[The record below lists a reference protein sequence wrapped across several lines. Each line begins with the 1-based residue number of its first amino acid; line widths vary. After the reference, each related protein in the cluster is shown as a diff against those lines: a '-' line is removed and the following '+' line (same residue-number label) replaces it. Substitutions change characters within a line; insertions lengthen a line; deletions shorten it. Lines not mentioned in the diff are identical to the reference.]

1 LGGPGGGGALAPGA
15 GGAPGALG
23 GPGGGGALAPGAG
36 GAPGALG
43 GPGGGGPP
51 PLAVAVAAAACS
63 AAISC
68 LMNPQSKVEGT
79 TNFSGLMN
87 RLKNFIRK
95 LLRPS
100 NWPKRALSGREDPV
114 GRSLT
119 PSNIAKRPSANKS
132 LICWS
137 C

>member
-51 PLAVAVAAAACS
+51 PPGGGGGGGGML
-63 AAISC
+63 SC
-68 LMNPQSKVEGT
+68 YLLDEPSKQGRGS

-87 RLKNFIRK
+87 RLKIH
-95 LLRPS
+95 
-100 NWPKRALSGREDPV
+100 
-114 GRSLT
+114 RSLM
-119 PSNIAKRPSANKS
+119 PSKIAKRPSANKS